1 MNKKIG
7 LTGGIGSG
15 KSVIVRV
22 FSLLNI
28 PIYCSDDQA
37 KKSVYDSFIQNKII
51 QEIGPWCYNSE
62 GIYDTKKVA
71 SFVFS
76 KPAYLKKLTTI
87 IYPWLEN
94 DFIQFT
100 HQHKD
105 KPYIIKEAAV
115 LLETNR
121 YQQLDG
127 LIIVF
132 APLIERMEWLK
143 KRGMTEEEIEQRIKN
158 QWTDEQRFNFL
169 KENAKKENFSIQNS
183 KQNVLIPQILKI
195 HQTITNH

>member
-1 MNKKIG
+1 MSKKIG

-15 KSVIVRV
+15 KSMIARI

-28 PIYCSDDQA
+28 PIYYADNQA
-37 KKSVYDSFIQNKII
+37 KKAVYDPFIQTKII
-51 QEIGPWCYNSE
+51 QEIGTWCYNSE
-62 GIYDTKKVA
+62 GIYDTKKIA
-71 SFVFS
+71 SFVFE
-76 KPAYLKKLTTI
+76 KPAYLKKLTNI

-100 HQHKD
+100 AQHQH

-115 LLETNR
+115 LLETGM

-132 APLIERMEWLK
+132 APLIDRIEWLK
-143 KRGMTEEEIEQRIKN
+143 NRRMTQEEIEQRIKN
-158 QWTDEQRFNFL
+158 QWTDEQRFSFL
-169 KENAKKENFSIQNS
+169 KESPKKENFSIQNS

-195 HQTITNH
+195 HQTITIH

>member
-1 MNKKIG
+1 MSKKIG

-15 KSVIVRV
+15 KSIIARD
-22 FSLLNI
+22 FSLFNI
-28 PIYCSDDQA
+28 PIYSSDDQA
-37 KKSVYDSFIQNKII
+37 KKAVYDSFIQTKII
-51 QEIGPWCYNSE
+51 QEIGSWCYNSE

-71 SFVFS
+71 SFVFE

-87 IYPWLEN
+87 IYPWLET

-100 HQHKD
+100 QQHKD

-121 YQQLDG
+121 YQELDG

-143 KRGMTEEEIEQRIKN
+143 NRGMNEEEMAQRIKN
-158 QWTDEQRFNFL
+158 QWTDEQRLSFL
-169 KENAKKENFSIQNS
+169 KESTKKENFSIQNS
-183 KQNVLIPQILKI
+183 KQHVLLPQILKI